1 MVSAFEKS
9 SADLA
14 RPYAQR
20 MGALHPSPSMALH
33 PAEAN
38 AKRAPSSSDLA
49 ALREVDA
56 IRAEAMRAGVLR
68 VRLGLGLGFG
78 FGLGLGLG
86 LGYG

>member
-1 MVSAFEKS
+1 MSAFEKS

-20 MGALHPSPSMALH
+20 MGALH

-68 VRLGLGLGFG
+68 VRLGLG